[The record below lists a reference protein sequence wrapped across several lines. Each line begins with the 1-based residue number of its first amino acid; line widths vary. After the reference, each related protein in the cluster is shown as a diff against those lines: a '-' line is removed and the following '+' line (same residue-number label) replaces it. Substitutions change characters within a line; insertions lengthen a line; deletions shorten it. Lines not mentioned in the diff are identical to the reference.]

1 MGLISGGA
9 GKFLWWVC
17 GRKRVGGKMCNFG
30 EVSTF
35 YCG

>member
-17 GRKRVGGKMCNFG
+17 GRKRVGAMCNFG
-30 EVSTF
+30 EVFTI
-35 YCG
+35 YRG